1 MKGNDKI
8 KVRDLNHNHNA
19 SGSKLDNQ
27 SHAIID

>member
-8 KVRDLNHNHNA
+8 KVRDLNHNA

-27 SHAIID
+27 SHGIID